1 MDVFCSVLDAFY
13 GVRRNV
19 SGGCMIILEVSIRRN
34 GNVVDLQGVACI
46 INGTILFSL
55 ITLDNAMMGI
65 WPYFEVW

>member
-13 GVRRNV
+13 GVRRIV
-19 SGGCMIILEVSIRRN
+19 SGGCMIMLEVSIRRN
-34 GNVVDLQGVACI
+34 GNVVDLKGVACV

-65 WPYFEVW
+65 WPYFEV

>member
-1 MDVFCSVLDAFY
+1 MGVFFSVLDAFY

-34 GNVVDLQGVACI
+34 GNVVDLKGVGCV

-65 WPYFEVW
+65 WPYFEV